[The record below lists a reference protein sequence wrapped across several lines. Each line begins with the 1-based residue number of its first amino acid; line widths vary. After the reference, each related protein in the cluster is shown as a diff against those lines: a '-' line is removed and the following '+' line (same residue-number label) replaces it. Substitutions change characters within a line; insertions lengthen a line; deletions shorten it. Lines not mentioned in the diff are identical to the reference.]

1 MVQEYFFMLG
11 FYNYTVVLTYL
22 SFISGVVGIFFSLT
36 SSNSFMG
43 VVCLMLSGF
52 FDLFDGK
59 VASTKKN
66 RTPEEKKFGIQIDS
80 LSDLVCFGVLPAAI
94 GYSLGLT
101 NKYWLVLFA
110 LYALAA
116 LIRLAYFN
124 VAEEARQKTTGGVR
138 KSYNGMPVTSVAIF
152 IPVIYFIGYLL
163 SFPAGFAYAYAVCL
177 GIFALA
183 MLLAKLRVPKIGG
196 KNIYIWSAIFLLAII
211 VGVVLVI
218 VLK

>member
-1 MVQEYFFMLG
+1 MLG

-22 SFISGVVGIFFSLT
+22 SFISGVTGIVLSLAGGDG
-36 SSNSFMG
+36 FAG
-43 VVCLMLSGF
+43 VICLMLSGF

-80 LSDLVCFGVLPAAI
+80 LSDLVCFGVLPGAI
-94 GYSLGLT
+94 GYALGL
-101 NKYWLVLFA
+101 KEVYWIVLFA

-124 VAEEARQKTTGGVR
+124 VAEEARQQTTTGVR

-152 IPVIYFIGYLL
+152 IPVIYFIGYLC
-163 SFPAGFAYAYAVCL
+163 SFPTSFPYIYAVCL
-177 GIFALA
+177 GIFAIA
-183 MLLAKLRVPKIGG
+183 MLLARLNVPKIGG
-196 KNIYIWSAIFLLAII
+196 KNIYIWSGIFILAIAIAAVVFLL
-211 VGVVLVI
+211 
-218 VLK
+218 LK

>member
-1 MVQEYFFMLG
+1 MLG

-22 SFISGVVGIFFSLT
+22 SFISGVTGIVLSLAGGDG
-36 SSNSFMG
+36 FAG
-43 VVCLMLSGF
+43 VICLMLSGF

-80 LSDLVCFGVLPAAI
+80 LSDLVCFGVLPGAI
-94 GYSLGLT
+94 GYALGL
-101 NKYWLVLFA
+101 KEVYWIVLFA

-124 VAEEARQKTTGGVR
+124 VAEEARQQTTTGVR

-152 IPVIYFIGYLL
+152 IPVIYFIGYLC
-163 SFPAGFAYAYAVCL
+163 SFPTAFPYIYAVCL
-177 GIFALA
+177 GIFAIA
-183 MLLAKLRVPKIGG
+183 MLLARLNVPKIGG
-196 KNIYIWSAIFLLAII
+196 KNIYIWSGIFILAIAIAAVVFLL
-211 VGVVLVI
+211 
-218 VLK
+218 LK